1 MREEEDNSVVL
12 QIGEDDGSLPEEDYE
27 NECGYWLIKLF
38 RGRTLGRRLKREL
51 CKLSL
56 FELLTGTVMLTLTIV
71 DQVNFSITPYF
82 TISEY
87 GGSLL
92 SLQYSVAF
100 SALIFGFAGILA
112 IKYWASLVTNRE
124 LLGKILRIYQF
135 CLVIFFTI
143 SLWCLCAIFL
153 TFRNV
158 KWNVSQSLLNFILP
172 YNFNVYIVS

>member
-1 MREEEDNSVVL
+1 MREVEEDNSVVL
-12 QIGEDDGSLPEEDYE
+12 QIGESDDGSLPEEDYE
-27 NECGYWLIKLF
+27 NECGYWLIKMF

-51 CKLSL
+51 FKLSL
-56 FELLTGTVMLTLTIV
+56 FELLTGTVMLILTIV
-71 DQVNFSITPYF
+71 DQANFSVTPYF
-82 TISEY
+82 TISQY

-92 SLQYSVAF
+92 SLQYTVAF
-100 SALIFGFAGILA
+100 SALTFGFAGILA

-135 CLVIFFTI
+135 FLVVFFTI

-158 KWNVSQSLLNFILP
+158 KWNVSDFLN
-172 YNFNVYIVS
+172 